1 MEKREIA
8 SEYHQKGYNC
18 AQAVVCSF
26 CEDIDMDK
34 KSLFKLSEGFGLG
47 MGSMQCTCG
56 ALSGAIFLAGIKNS
70 SGNLE
75 NPSSKQSTYQIA
87 KDIQEKFKERIGSTV
102 CQEIKGVNSG
112 KMLSSCAKCIDVA
125 VQIAEEVLFSK

>member
-1 MEKREIA
+1 MGKREIA

-34 KSLFKLSEGFGLG
+34 KSLFKLAEGFGLG

-56 ALSGAIFLAGIKNS
+56 ALSGAIVLAGIKNS
-70 SGNLE
+70 SGDLE

-87 KDIQEKFKERIGSTV
+87 KEIQEKFKERIGSTV
-102 CQEIKGVNSG
+102 CHEIKGVNSG
-112 KMLSSCAKCIDVA
+112 KMLSSCAECIDVA